1 MEALPDHLSQE
12 REEGLLL
19 GLTGSGLKVVGCRE
33 ITKYPRLQGQRRT
46 GVKERFHVGYCL

>member
-19 GLTGSGLKVVGCRE
+19 GLTGSRLKVIGCRE
-33 ITKYPRLQGQRRT
+33 ITKYPRLQGQGGT
-46 GVKERFHVGYCL
+46 GVKERFHVAYCL